1 MVQYVERKGKRR
13 SPLLEHHLPE
23 ARIILWRIDARGV
36 VSVPVCAG
44 VVPCV
49 IDRDIRQNV
58 GRALDKLEREAA
70 RDVPCLFVDL
80 VSFPVLLFVMMAGK
94 EGME

>member
-1 MVQYVERKGKRR
+1 MPG
-13 SPLLEHHLPE
+13 
-23 ARIILWRIDARGV
+23 
-36 VSVPVCAG
+36 
-44 VVPCV
+44 V

-80 VSFPVLLFVMMAGK
+80 VSFLVLLFVMMAGK
-94 EGME
+94 EGMEWTYNVAMHEPDARVVSLKGDD